1 MGYKIPVTKLNKL
14 GVLQID
20 EAAHSPREAELR
32 ALSELFSSA
41 CIVGKWSADA
51 VQVFAYIYYVY
62 YIFKLAKINE
72 HAFPLHIVNHTHP
85 DTVTLYREINL
96 NNFTSHLVTIN
107 KFSI

>member
-1 MGYKIPVTKLNKL
+1 MFCVIQGIGRNVGYKIPVTKLNKL

-51 VQVFAYIYYVY
+51 VQVYF
-62 YIFKLAKINE
+62 
-72 HAFPLHIVNHTHP
+72 
-85 DTVTLYREINL
+85 
-96 NNFTSHLVTIN
+96 NFLKELI
-107 KFSI
+107 